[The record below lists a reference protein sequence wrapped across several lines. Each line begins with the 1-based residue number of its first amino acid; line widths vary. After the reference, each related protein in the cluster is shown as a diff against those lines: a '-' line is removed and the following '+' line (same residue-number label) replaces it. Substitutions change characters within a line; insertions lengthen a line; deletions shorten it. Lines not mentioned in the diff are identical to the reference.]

1 MAPMLRALSPRS
13 RKLLIAGAA
22 GLVVGAV
29 AGALAWLRPPAMER
43 GELVTYDARMRRLAA
58 REPASRQIVMVDVG
72 DSDLRDAEE
81 NFGFSWPWRREVFG
95 YLVQYLSREHPR
107 AVVLDFVFEDKRVAT
122 EDPSAFADA
131 LRASGRAVF
140 GVDMPSA
147 LPQGREGEVRNL
159 FARRL
164 ARFALLSD
172 AERAAFYLQVFGVRT
187 GLVERDGRSEL
198 WAASGASDQDLEA
211 RLKEVLETGRLQ
223 AMGAEEGGRGKGVE
237 LAGDALPGELT
248 VSGLVE
254 RRDALRLSAPE
265 GLALPVRELVPPV
278 AAFASG
284 AARLGNVAQE
294 NDFDGVLRRH
304 HPLVFHRGLA
314 MPSLS
319 LAALLVAEPG
329 LSPRLQGREL
339 VLGERR
345 LPLDEHGALL
355 LRFKDGPYVGGA
367 PTERTRERGY
377 TRVRAYDVLRS
388 QAQLDEGASPVLS
401 PSLFADKFVIVSAT
415 AGNLRDQR
423 SSPVAKQTLG
433 AELNAVALENLLDG
447 TAIRRAPA
455 WVDACFTFVLA
466 LLLALAVAGIWDAV
480 RAPWAALGL
489 SLGSVAL
496 ALGGAYL
503 GTAWA
508 LQARGVWVAA
518 FAPSLGCVASALFAL
533 LSTNHAERGDRR
545 FVQEALGRYTS
556 GALVRE
562 LIAHPEYLSLDWGAS
577 REVSVY
583 FSDIAN
589 FTSFSES
596 LPPERLVLLLNH
608 YLTAMTDIVLAHGGV
623 VDKYIGDAIM
633 AFWGAPLPRPDHA
646 TQAVLAAIGMR
657 RQCEALRPLWLKEF
671 NTLVIARAGINTGPA
686 VAGNMGSRHKFNYTV
701 MGDAVNLA
709 SRLEGANK
717 PYGTTL
723 MISEGCYAQ
732 AREAIAV
739 RELDLLAVKGKQQPV
754 RVYEVLEEK
763 GRVEARVAETVRH
776 FHEGLV
782 AYRAQEFR
790 RAIACFE
797 RALGVQPEDGPSL
810 TYLERCKH
818 FVDSPPGAG
827 WDGVWRM
834 KEK

>member
-1 MAPMLRALSPRS
+1 MAPMARAISTRA
-13 RKLLIAGAA
+13 RKLLIGGVA
-22 GLVVGAV
+22 GLVVGALT
-29 AGALAWLRPPAMER
+29 GALAWLRPPALER
-43 GELVTYDARMRRLAA
+43 GELFTYDARMRRLAA

-95 YLVQYLSREHPR
+95 YLVQYLSRERPR

-131 LRASGRAVF
+131 LRASGRTVF
-140 GVDMPSA
+140 GVDMPGA
-147 LPQGREGEVRNL
+147 LPQRREGEARGL
-159 FARRL
+159 FAQRL
-164 ARFALLSD
+164 ARFGRQSD

-187 GLVERDGRSEL
+187 GVVERDGKNEL
-198 WAASGASDQDLEA
+198 WAASSASTQDLEA
-211 RLKEVLETGRLQ
+211 RLKDVLETGRLQ
-223 AMGAEEGGRGKGVE
+223 AMGAESGGRE
-237 LAGDALPGELT
+237 EAFALAGDLLPGELT
-248 VSGLVE
+248 VGGLIE
-254 RRDALRLSAPE
+254 RRDAVRLPAPK
-265 GLALPVRELVPPV
+265 GLALPVRELVPPI

-304 HPLVFHRGLA
+304 QSLVFHRGMA
-314 MPSLS
+314 IPSLP
-319 LAALLVAEPG
+319 LAALLVAEPA
-329 LSPRLQGREL
+329 LSPRVEGQEL
-339 VLGERR
+339 VLGKRR
-345 LPLDEHGALL
+345 LPLDERGALL
-355 LRFKDGPYVGGA
+355 LRFKDGSYVGGA
-367 PTERTRERGY
+367 PSERTRERGY

-388 QAQLDEGASPVLS
+388 QAQSDEGASPVL
-401 PSLFADKFVIVSAT
+401 PASLFADKFVIVSAT

-423 SSPVAKQTLG
+423 SSPVAEQTLG

-455 WVDACFTFVLA
+455 WADACFAVALA
-466 LLLALAVAGIWDAV
+466 LLLALTVAGIWVAV
-480 RAPWAALGL
+480 HAPWAALLL

-496 ALGGAYL
+496 ALGGTYL

-508 LQARGVWVAA
+508 LAAHGVWIAA
-518 FAPSLGCVASALFAL
+518 FAPSLGCVASTVLAL
-533 LSTNHAERGDRR
+533 LATNHAERGDRR

-562 LIAHPEYLSLDWGAS
+562 LIAHPEYLSLDWGTS
-577 REVSVY
+577 REVSVF

-686 VAGNMGSRHKFNYTV
+686 VAGNMGSRHKFNYTM

-717 PYGTTL
+717 LYGTTL
-723 MISEGCYAQ
+723 MISEGCHAQ
-732 AREAIAV
+732 ARDVIEV

-763 GRVEARVAETVRH
+763 GRVSAPVAEAVRH
-776 FHEGLV
+776 FHEGLI
-782 AYRAQEFR
+782 AYRAQQFR
-790 RAIACFE
+790 AAVACFE